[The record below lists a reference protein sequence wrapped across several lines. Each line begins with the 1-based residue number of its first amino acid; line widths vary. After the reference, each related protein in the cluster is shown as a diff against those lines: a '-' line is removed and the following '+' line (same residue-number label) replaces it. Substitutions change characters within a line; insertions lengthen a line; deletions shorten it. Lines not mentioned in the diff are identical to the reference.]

1 MKPKTSKLTKLA
13 LRGIK
18 YLGDHGPVIL
28 TGLGIA
34 GVVGT
39 TLLAVKGTIKAC
51 EIVEKEKAERLDA
64 AKSQCSLPGYE
75 SEGVDDKDV
84 SPKPITKLEAI
95 AMTWRYYVPA
105 AVMGATTIACIVG
118 SHKASVRKAAI
129 LSGLYQMSESQVEK
143 LEGKMKEV
151 IGDKQTGKVKEKITE
166 SILSDHPVN
175 GAEIIETG
183 SGNTLC
189 YDVWSGR
196 YFHSSIEAIRK
207 AQNDF
212 NHQLMLE
219 FGLTLNELYGYMGLD
234 STGSGEE
241 VGWTVNKPLEFFFT
255 SKLASDGSPCLV
267 VDFENRPTSEFR
279 DY

>member
-13 LRGIK
+13 LKGIK

-51 EIVEKEKAERLDA
+51 EIVEKEKAERFDEFNQQNSEPEDA
-64 AKSQCSLPGYE
+64 DSKDASL
-75 SEGVDDKDV
+75 
-84 SPKPITKLEAI
+84 KPITKLETV
-95 AMTWRYYVPA
+95 AMTWKCYIPA
-105 AVMGATTIACIVG
+105 AIMGATTIACIAG

-166 SILSDHPVN
+166 SILSDHPIN

-267 VDFENRPTSEFR
+267 VDFETRPTSEFR